1 MWKDNRKEGGSNTS
15 KGINAKFVDC
25 RTSPGRQLR
34 QRGSATT
41 TEDAALLGPNTRR
54 RYRRPCW
61 RRSSTSRT
69 ARARSESS
77 LSAMHPSPSETRR
90 RRRDWFPDPA
100 SASSFPKR
108 AKPNFPHTRTWL
120 SGRILHA
127 SAPGSFLPL
136 CRSGSCQT
144 TSTGL
149 LITALRTRSKPVLSR
164 STVFRPRTRV
174 PPCGSPANIPSYP
187 PDTRNMHDGGPS
199 PHWACMPLEG
209 DPDVDLN
216 FVVDAHRIILE

>member
-144 TSTGL
+144 TSTGASHHSTSYEVQTSTL
-149 LITALRTRSKPVLSR
+149 SEVRSSGPAQESRRVGLQQTFHLIHQTH
-164 STVFRPRTRV
+164 
-174 PPCGSPANIPSYP
+174 
-187 PDTRNMHDGGPS
+187 RNMHDGGPS
-199 PHWACMPLEG
+199 GPHWGMHAAG
-209 DPDVDLN
+209 G
-216 FVVDAHRIILE
+216 